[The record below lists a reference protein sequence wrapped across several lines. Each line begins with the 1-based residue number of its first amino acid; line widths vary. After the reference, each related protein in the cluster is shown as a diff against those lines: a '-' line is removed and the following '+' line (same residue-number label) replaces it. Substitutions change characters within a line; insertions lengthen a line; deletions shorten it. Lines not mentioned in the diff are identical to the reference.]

1 MMRKIFSI
9 LVLLSL
15 ISCNSEIK
23 QPPGV
28 FAKDPPKQSPI
39 VQSQV
44 WEMDEY
50 FINAIAQFELKAKV
64 LGKER
69 YRFDRESDIAPY
81 DLALGW
87 GRMSDQKIVDEME
100 IWQRGRWFYWKADN
114 YPIPRKELER
124 SASNMHIIPATDE
137 VMDELDDLLVGEIIY
152 IKGYLVSAMSPKDG
166 WRWKSSLS
174 RNDTG
179 GGACEVIWVEKLL
192 RIK

>member
-1 MMRKIFSI
+1 MKRIIPILF
-9 LVLLSL
+9 LVLL
-15 ISCNSEIK
+15 ISCSNEIK

-28 FAKDPPKQSPI
+28 FAKDSPIQSPL
-39 VQSQV
+39 VQSEV
-44 WEMDEY
+44 WERDGY

-69 YRFDRESDIAPY
+69 YRFDRGSDIAPY

-87 GRMSDQKIVDEME
+87 GRMSDQSIVDKYD
-100 IWQRGRWFYWKADN
+100 IWQRTRWFYWKSDN
-114 YPIPRKELER
+114 YPLPRKEIER

-137 VMDELDDLLVGEIIY
+137 VLEELDDLVVGEIIY
-152 IKGYLVSAMSPKDG
+152 LKGYLVSAMHPDG

-179 GGACEVIWVEKLL
+179 GGACEVVFVEKLL

>member
-1 MMRKIFSI
+1 MKRIISI
-9 LVLLSL
+9 LFILLF
-15 ISCNSEIK
+15 ISCAEVE

-28 FAKDPPKQSPI
+28 FAEDPPKQSPL
-39 VQSQV
+39 VQSEV
-44 WEMDEY
+44 WERDGY
-50 FINAIAQFELKAKV
+50 YINAIAQFELKAKV

-87 GRMSDQKIVDEME
+87 GRMSDQVIVNKFD
-100 IWQRGRWFYWKADN
+100 ISQRRRWFYWKTDS
-114 YPIPRKELER
+114 YPIPRKEIEQ

-137 VMDELDDLLVGEIIY
+137 VMDELDDLIVGEIIY
-152 IKGYLVSAMSPKDG
+152 LKGYLVSAMYPKDG

-174 RNDTG
+174 RTDRG
-179 GGACEVIWVEKLL
+179 DGACELVWVEKLL

>member
-1 MMRKIFSI
+1 MQKIIPI
-9 LVLLSL
+9 LLLFLLLS
-15 ISCNSEIK
+15 CSEIK
-23 QPPGV
+23 QPPGIL
-28 FAKDPPKQSPI
+28 AKDAPKQSPI
-39 VQSQV
+39 TQSQV
-44 WEMDEY
+44 WERDEY
-50 FINAIAQFELKAKV
+50 YINAIAQFELKAKV

-87 GRMSDQKIVDEME
+87 GRMSDQAIIDKID
-100 IWQRGRWFYWKADN
+100 ISQRTRWFFWKADH
-114 YPIPRKELER
+114 YPISRKEIEQ
-124 SASNMHIIPATDE
+124 SASNMHIIPATDKI
-137 VMDELDDLLVGEIIY
+137 MDELDDLVVGEIIY
-152 IKGYLVSAMSPKDG
+152 LKGYLVSAMSPKDG

>member
-1 MMRKIFSI
+1 MKRIISI
-9 LVLLSL
+9 LFLSFL
-15 ISCNSEIK
+15 ISCTSKIK

-28 FAKDPPKQSPI
+28 LAESPPKQTALL
-39 VQSQV
+39 QSEV
-44 WEMDEY
+44 WERDGY
-50 FINAIAQFELKAKV
+50 FINAITQFELKAKV

-87 GRMSDQKIVDEME
+87 GKMSNQTIIDKID
-100 IWQRGRWFYWKADN
+100 ISQRRRWFFWETDR
-114 YPIPRKELER
+114 YPIPRKEIER
-124 SASNMHIIPATDE
+124 SASNMHIIPATDKI
-137 VMDELDDLLVGEIIY
+137 MDELDDLIVGEIIY
-152 IKGYLVSAMSPKDG
+152 LKGYLVSAMSPKDG

-179 GGACEVIWVEKLL
+179 NGACEIVYVEKLL